1 MGKLFGSPLQIIVDD
16 DVIVL
21 GRCLHLACRVGET
34 SNDDVLGI
42 GRPAAQPS
50 LELIERRWC
59 YEDELR
65 LWKLPEH
72 LEGTLHV
79 DLEQDGVARGKVLL
93 DGRKRRTIVIRMDL
107 GPLDEAVFPDDVLKL
122 VDAHEV
128 VVNAVDL
135 TLAGCAR
142 RGRYG
147 QDVIGMLF
155 EHAADERALTRSG
168 WTRYDVERTF
178 SHASPSPSLVEIRG
192 DFVKC
197 RDGIGRTRDG
207 PADDEM
213 GRAGG
218 KGFDG
223 RGDAA
228 LVAERGALGSHAGS
242 DDDGIGAE
250 QLPHLGC
257 LDGRADDTVE
267 LGLVG
272 EAGKALHLLSFLLT
286 LLGVVL
292 VLVLALTLLI
302 PELVQSFHSLY
313 LQIEANI
320 PRWTAYLHAQDPDMG
335 WLMSRLEGIDWEQLL
350 HKVTSGLDTV
360 LVNAAGAVSA
370 TVNLVVT
377 ASFALIISVY
387 LSLGAQSLGHQART
401 LVRAYLKPGHAAWV
415 LKFCRLFRQSFA
427 NFLTGQCS
435 EAVILGMLMSLA
447 FSLFRIPYGSLVG
460 MLTAI
465 CAIIP
470 YVGALLSCVI
480 SVFLV
485 LLVDPLLAVRALLV
499 YLAVQFIE
507 NQFIYPRVVG
517 KSVGLSPLYTL
528 VAAMIGGKLFGIL
541 GILFFIPL
549 TAVVLE
555 LVKEDVCRR
564 LRTKETLQ

>member
-1 MGKLFGSPLQIIVDD
+1 MRSNTKQALLVTVVGVTLFVALLRLSDVLAFAAQLVDL
-16 DVIVL
+16 VLPILAGGILALFLSVPMAGLEKRL
-21 GRCLHLACRVGET
+21 GRLFAKARK
-34 SNDDVLGI
+34 
-42 GRPAAQPS
+42 QPS
-50 LELIERRWC
+50 
-59 YEDELR
+59 
-65 LWKLPEH
+65 
-72 LEGTLHV
+72 
-79 DLEQDGVARGKVLL
+79 
-93 DGRKRRTIVIRMDL
+93 
-107 GPLDEAVFPDDVLKL
+107 
-122 VDAHEV
+122 
-128 VVNAVDL
+128 
-135 TLAGCAR
+135 
-142 RGRYG
+142 
-147 QDVIGMLF
+147 
-155 EHAADERALTRSG
+155 
-168 WTRYDVERTF
+168 
-178 SHASPSPSLVEIRG
+178 
-192 DFVKC
+192 
-197 RDGIGRTRDG
+197 
-207 PADDEM
+207 
-213 GRAGG
+213 
-218 KGFDG
+218 
-223 RGDAA
+223 
-228 LVAERGALGSHAGS
+228 
-242 DDDGIGAE
+242 
-250 QLPHLGC
+250 
-257 LDGRADDTVE
+257 
-267 LGLVG
+267 
-272 EAGKALHLLSFLLT
+272 GKALHLLSFLLT

-447 FSLFRIPYGSLVG
+447 FSLFRIPYGSLMAVS
-460 MLTAI
+460 
-465 CAIIP
+465 IP

-507 NQFIYPRVVG
+507 NQLIYPRVVG

-555 LVKEDVCRR
+555 LVKEDACRR